1 MIHVH
6 ISPFHAFFIH
16 YLFEIH
22 RSRGEKTREDMV
34 LPLDL
39 KYHLTNLLHGL
50 NGEPNS
56 IPKYRLLGKKQ
67 VNATT

>member
-1 MIHVH
+1 MLITRTLPFMIHVH

-39 KYHLTNLLHGL
+39 KV
-50 NGEPNS
+50 PFDKS
-56 IPKYRLLGKKQ
+56 
-67 VNATT
+67 ATWP